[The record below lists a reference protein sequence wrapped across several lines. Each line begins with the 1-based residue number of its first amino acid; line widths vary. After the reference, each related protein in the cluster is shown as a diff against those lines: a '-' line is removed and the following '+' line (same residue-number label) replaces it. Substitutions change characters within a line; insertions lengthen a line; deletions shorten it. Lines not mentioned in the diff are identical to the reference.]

1 MKDQRTARSISL
13 PVART
18 AIRPSRMGWKRAAVL
33 IAVHV
38 IFAIHIV
45 HWRSSGS
52 TISPL
57 EPSEAME
64 FTKHGVVNAG
74 FVFFALAIGSTLVLG
89 RWFCGWG
96 CHLVALQDLS
106 RWLLGLMRIRPRPI
120 RSIVLSAVPLL
131 AFIYMFIMPLLDV
144 PALKLA
150 GIEPGEGAK
159 WAFGGTKLTTD
170 SFWATFPGVMGAILT
185 LLVCGFIIIYV
196 LGAKGFCT
204 TGCPYGAIFGAA
216 DRFAP
221 LRIRVNEDCTQSGH
235 CTAVCSSNVRVHD
248 EVRRF
253 GMVVDP
259 GCMKCLDCVS
269 VCPNEALSVGW
280 GATAIAP
287 RQESPVRV
295 QRGERPR
302 GRESGGAVATW
313 ALLASFC
320 VAAMAVFH
328 GYDTHVKYV
337 LTKVDWIFAGL
348 GAALSLVILAL
359 FRARRAGPRES
370 TLAEEG
376 LLAVFF
382 LAGMA
387 VFRGLGN
394 LVPFLFALGLAA
406 ITAWILTQTCLLVS
420 RRQLSAL
427 GFRLKRE
434 GRLQPAAAGFLAV
447 AAGLVGLMGF
457 GTVETSRFIR
467 AGFLRV
473 EYGKLLPRV
482 SAETVAPDDL
492 ERAIAI
498 KKQLADLDPGQLDHV
513 FDLAR
518 LTALAGRLDEVP
530 QIYEAVLARP
540 SLIKGDAAR
549 THFEYAMFESVRRNP
564 AAVVDRLSRAV
575 ADAPEWPNAR
585 VMLGQALADTG
596 ELNGAA
602 EQFAVAVRLLPDN
615 ADIRMMLAE
624 CYFRL
629 GRPVDARREVEAA
642 AKLAPEREDI
652 RAALQQ
658 MP

>member
-1 MKDQRTARSISL
+1 
-13 PVART
+13 
-18 AIRPSRMGWKRAAVL
+18 MGWKRAAVL

-74 FVFFALAIGSTLVLG
+74 FVFFALAIASTLLLG

-120 RSIVLSAVPLL
+120 RSVVLSAVPLL

-150 GIEPGEGAK
+150 GIEPGEGAR
-159 WAFGGTKLTTD
+159 WEFGGTKLTTD
-170 SFWATFPGVMGAILT
+170 SFWATFPGVVGAVLT

-280 GATAIAP
+280 GATAVAP
-287 RQESPVRV
+287 REESPVRV
-295 QRGERPR
+295 QRPERAP
-302 GRESGGAVATW
+302 GHESSGAVATW
-313 ALLASFC
+313 GLLAVFC

-328 GYDTHVKYV
+328 GYDTHVKYF

-348 GAALSLVILAL
+348 GAGLSLVILAL
-359 FRARRAGPRES
+359 FRGRRAGPRES
-370 TLAEEG
+370 TLAEEL

-394 LVPFLFALGLAA
+394 LVPFLFALGLSA
-406 ITAWILTQTCLLVS
+406 ITAWILTQACLLVS
-420 RRQLSAL
+420 RRQVSAL

-434 GRLQPAAAGFLAV
+434 GRLQPAAAGFLTV
-447 AAGLVGLMGF
+447 AAGLVGIMGY
-457 GTVETSRFIR
+457 GAVETSRVIR
-467 AGFLRV
+467 AGTLRV
-473 EYGKLLPRV
+473 EYGSLLPRI
-482 SAETVAPDDL
+482 SADIVDPAEL
-492 ERAIAI
+492 ERAIAL
-498 KKQLADLDPGQLDHV
+498 KQQLVRLDPGQLEHA

-518 LTALAGRLDEVP
+518 LTARAGRLDEVP
-530 QIYEAVLARP
+530 RIYESVLARP
-540 SLIKGDAAR
+540 GLIKGDAAR
-549 THFEYAMFESVRRNP
+549 THFEYAMFESVRGHA
-564 AAVVDRLSRAV
+564 AAVVERLSRAI
-575 ADAPEWPNAR
+575 ADAPEWPSPR
-585 VMLGQALADTG
+585 VMLGQVYAATG
-596 ELNGAA
+596 DFSAA
-602 EQFAVAVRLLPDN
+602 VDQFSAAARLLPRDP
-615 ADIRMMLAE
+615 DVRMMLAG
-624 CYFRL
+624 CYMQL
-629 GRPVDARREVEAA
+629 GRPEDARREAQAA
-642 AKLAPEREDI
+642 ARLAPEREDI
-652 RAALQQ
+652 VEALRQI
-658 MP
+658 P